1 MNGEGTEI
9 KEYIWSSWF
18 KNTRVSTKGK
28 RNGLLS
34 SIILKVTIVVA
45 KALLYFHGAFFFIV
59 LLFSILYSFVNPPVT
74 SLMLYRKL
82 FFNHSIRPVEYI
94 PLKKIPAKARRMAI
108 RIEDYK
114 FYNHHGIDL
123 EAIAHAYRLNKK
135 IGYTRY
141 GGSTITMQLARTLF
155 LIPKKSYLRKYLES
169 LMALEMD
176 LIMKKDRILEL
187 YLNYVEWGEGIFGIS
202 AASSFYYYKKPYE
215 LTTDE
220 LRKLFTILPNPL
232 KYNVENFWKSRI
244 MRKRYTFL
252 LSRFPD

>member
-1 MNGEGTEI
+1 MNREGAEV
-9 KEYIWSSWF
+9 KDYIWNHRYKSL
-18 KNTRVSTKGK
+18 NVSAKGK
-28 RNGLLS
+28 KGGLLS
-34 SIILKVTIVVA
+34 SIILSVTIFIL

-82 FFNHSIRPVEYI
+82 FFNHNIRPVEYL
-94 PLKKIPAKARRMAI
+94 PLKKIPAKARRMAV

-123 EAIAHAYRLNKK
+123 EAIVHAYRLNKR

-155 LIPKKSYLRKYLES
+155 LIPNKSYLRKYLES
-169 LMALEMD
+169 LMAIEMD

-202 AASSFYYYKKPYE
+202 AASSFYYKKKPYE
-215 LTTDE
+215 LSTDE

-244 MRKRYTFL
+244 MYKRYTFL
-252 LSRFPD
+252 FSRFPD